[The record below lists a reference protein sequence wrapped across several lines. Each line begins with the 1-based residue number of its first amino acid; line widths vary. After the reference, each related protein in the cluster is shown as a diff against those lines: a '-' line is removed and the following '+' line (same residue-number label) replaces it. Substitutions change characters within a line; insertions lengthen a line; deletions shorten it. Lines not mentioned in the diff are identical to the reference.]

1 MPKIICQFTL
11 ISFLLFLINTQE
23 EKHKVEDLFNGLYGK
38 DIYSGYLKTDIE
50 GNELFYVFT
59 PSQSN
64 PTNDPFFLWLGG
76 GPGCSSL
83 NDFLVEIGP
92 VKPNLSKNEF
102 EINDYSWN
110 KNANLLYIDNP
121 AGVGFSLIKDK
132 EMFFND
138 SITAYSLNIALQ
150 NFFNSF
156 NEYIN
161 NDFYITGISYAGIYI
176 PYLVQE
182 IIKNNNLKLNL
193 KGMLIGNPYSH
204 EETDYED
211 SMIEFGFTYGLISY
225 PTFKKYLKY
234 CPHLPQKEKII
245 KGDFEN
251 DVEYKKYYYD
261 GILPMKNV
269 TKKCNEIREE
279 IRQQFHGVNFY
290 GIHNECPVHDEIDK
304 YKDVYN
310 NIINFDKIKKF
321 SSRQKYLEI
330 IKNNNYLKYIKESRF
345 GVDDLSKLNF
355 NEELEKETKYM
366 SDCGFS
372 QRELFATNFLNN
384 KTTKRKL
391 GVSEDFEYYECKD
404 LIYKYGDSLNFY
416 KKDLEELSKQGFKA
430 WLFSG
435 TEDIIVS
442 TLATSRWI
450 NSLNFTIVNKW
461 KPVINDGQVIGMEQ
475 SYSNGLTF
483 ITVKNAGHM
492 VPIDQPKAAKFI
504 LDKFL
509 NSKY

>member
-1 MPKIICQFTL
+1 MPKIISDYIFL
-11 ISFLLFLINTQE
+11 GFLLLLINTKE
-23 EKHKVEDLFNGLYGK
+23 ERHKVEDLFNGLYDK

-59 PSQSN
+59 PSQTN
-64 PTNDPFFLWLGG
+64 PTTDPFFLWLGG

-83 NDFLVEIGP
+83 NDFLLEIGP
-92 VKPNLSKNEF
+92 VKPNLSKQKF

-110 KNANLLYIDNP
+110 KNVSILYIDNP

-138 SITAYSLNIALQ
+138 SIMAYSLNIALQ
-150 NFFNSF
+150 NFFNVF

-161 NDFYITGISYAGIYI
+161 NNFYITGISYAGIYI

-182 IIKNNNLKLNL
+182 IIKNKNLKINL
-193 KGMLIGNPYSH
+193 KGILIGNPYTH

-211 SMIEFGFTYGLISY
+211 SIIEFGFTYGLISY

-234 CPHLPQKEKII
+234 CPHLRQKEKII
-245 KGDFEN
+245 KGNHEN
-251 DVEYKKYYYD
+251 NVEYEKYYYN

-279 IRQQFHGVNFY
+279 IHQQFHGVNFY
-290 GIHNECPVHDEIDK
+290 GIHNDCPVNDEIDK
-304 YKDVYN
+304 YKNDYIN
-310 NIINFDKIKKF
+310 INFDEIKKF
-321 SSRQKYLEI
+321 SSRQKYSKI
-330 IKNNNYLKYIKESRF
+330 IQNNNFEKYDKESKLGIDELRQ
-345 GVDDLSKLNF
+345 LNF
-355 NEELEKETKYM
+355 NEELEKEKSYM

-372 QRELFATNFLNN
+372 QRELFATNFLDD

-391 GVSEDFEYYECKD
+391 GVNEDFEYYECKD
-404 LIYKYGDSLNFY
+404 LNYKFGDSLNFY
-416 KKDLEELSKQGFKA
+416 KNDLEELSKKGFKA

-435 TEDIIVS
+435 TEDIVVS

-450 NSLNFTIVNKW
+450 NSCNFTISNKW
-461 KPVINDGQVIGMEQ
+461 KPLINDGQVIGMEQ
-475 SYSNGLTF
+475 SYTNGLTF

-509 NSKY
+509 ISEY

>member
-1 MPKIICQFTL
+1 MISQYIFII
-11 ISFLLFLINTQE
+11 FLLSLINTQE
-23 EKHKVEDLFNGLYGK
+23 ERHKVEDLFDGLYDK

-64 PTNDPFFLWLGG
+64 QTSDPFFLWLGG

-83 NDFLVEIGP
+83 NDFLLEVGP
-92 VKPNLSKNEF
+92 VKPNLLKNQF
-102 EINDYSWN
+102 EINEYPWN
-110 KNANLLYIDNP
+110 KNANILYIDNP

-138 SITAYSLNIALQ
+138 SIMAYSLNIALE
-150 NFFNSF
+150 NFFNNF

-161 NDFYITGISYAGIYI
+161 NDFYITGGSYAGIYI

-182 IIKNNNLKLNL
+182 IIKNNTLKLNL
-193 KGMLIGNPYSH
+193 KGILIFNPYTH

-211 SMIEFGFTYGLISY
+211 SIIEFGFTYGLISY

-251 DVEYKKYYYD
+251 DVEYEKYYYK
-261 GILPMKNV
+261 GLLPMKNV

-290 GIHNECPVHDEIDK
+290 GIHNECPVNDEIDK
-304 YKDVYN
+304 YKNVYK
-310 NIINFDKIKKF
+310 NIINFDEIKKF
-321 SSRQKYLEI
+321 SFKQKYSEI
-330 IKNNNYLKYIKESRF
+330 IRNNNNRKHIIESRF
-345 GVDDLSKLNF
+345 GVDDLTKLNF
-355 NEELEKETKYM
+355 NDELEQEIRYM
-366 SDCGFS
+366 SDCGYS
-372 QRELFATNFLNN
+372 QRDLFAANFLND
-384 KTTKRKL
+384 KTTKKKL
-391 GVSEDFEYYECKD
+391 GVNEDFEYYQCKE
-404 LIYKYGDSLNFY
+404 LNYKFGDSLNFY
-416 KKDLEELSKQGFKA
+416 KKDLEKLSKQGFKA

-435 TEDIIVS
+435 TEDIVVS

-450 NSLNFTIVNKW
+450 YSNNFTIANKW
-461 KPVINDGQVIGMEQ
+461 KPVIDDDQVIGMEQ
-475 SYSNGLTF
+475 SYTNGLTF

-504 LDKFL
+504 FDKFL
-509 NSKY
+509 SSKY